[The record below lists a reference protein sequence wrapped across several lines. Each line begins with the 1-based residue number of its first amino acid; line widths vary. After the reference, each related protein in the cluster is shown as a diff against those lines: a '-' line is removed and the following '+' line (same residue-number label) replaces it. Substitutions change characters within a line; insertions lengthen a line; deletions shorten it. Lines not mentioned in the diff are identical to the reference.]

1 MQAVTDAG
9 VGIDSFTLADVPR
22 KIWTREEAHA
32 LVELGFPNAER
43 WELIDGELIDK
54 MGKNRPHVIW
64 QKKMHAWLR
73 EVFGDDRV
81 ESEAPSDVATE
92 DNAHNE
98 PEADLKVLKRPSQE
112 YASNPQPEDILLV
125 VEISDTTVRFDLS
138 KKAKLYAR
146 AEIMEYWVLDIPG
159 KRVVVHREPKEG
171 RYRGIVAYDAQEE
184 VAPLAAPEARFC
196 LERCGGF

>member
-9 VGIDSFTLADVPR
+9 AGIDSFTLADIPR

-32 LVELGFPNAER
+32 LVNLGLPNAER

-64 QKKMHAWLR
+64 QGIVYEWLLS
-73 EVFGDDRV
+73 VFGSGRV

-92 DNAHNE
+92 DNTHNE

-112 YASNPQPEDILLV
+112 YSSNPQPEDILLL
-125 VEISDTTVRFDLS
+125 VEISDSTVRFDLGP
-138 KKAKLYAR
+138 KAKLYAR
-146 AEIMEYWVLDIPG
+146 AAIVEYWVLDIPG
-159 KRVVVHREPKEG
+159 KRLIVHRNPEKG
-171 RYRGIVAYDAQEE
+171 QYRSVIAYEAQEE

-196 LERCGGF
+196 LERS